1 MNKLVVKCIRCGKQW
16 EKDSVVR
23 WEPDTFSSSLC
34 NACFVEV
41 ASPTI
46 HKKQKN
52 EGNFDCF
59 ATADNYCDQ
68 VQCKYR
74 RWCLKLEEAYEATPR
89 KITS

>member
-1 MNKLVVKCIRCGKQW
+1 MNKLHVKCIRCGKQW
-16 EKDSVVR
+16 EKDSIIP

-59 ATADNYCDQ
+59 ATADTYCDQ
-68 VQCKYR
+68 LRCKYR
-74 RWCLKLEEAYEATPR
+74 RWCLHMEEAEEDMANTMAG
-89 KITS
+89 